1 MQEQLDQRRRAAERA
16 TLIGS
21 VIDLVLGVLKIVVG
35 GLSSS
40 AALIADGVHSLSDLA
55 TDFMVIVVLRLSH
68 RGPDKDHP
76 WGHGRYETVGTV
88 ALGTILIIV
97 GLGMV
102 YEIGMNVFHEG
113 PQPIPGWPAILA
125 ALISVIAKEW
135 IFRYSL
141 KIGKALNSDL
151 LIANAWHSRTDA
163 LSSIVVLVALIGAT
177 LGLWWL
183 DALAAVIVAGM
194 VGKIGWELV
203 AKSVSELVDTAL
215 PPERVSEY
223 RNIVMSVDGVLS
235 VHGFKTRATSNQ
247 ALLEMHIQVKPY
259 VSAAEAHFIGDTAV
273 CALQQAFEDIDH
285 VIFHIDTFDDRPYHD
300 MTCPIMPKRI
310 DISAQVMPV
319 LETAL
324 GPDIGLETNDV
335 DLMLFYHPEYVDVEI
350 RLSGRLVAALAAQSV
365 NQRAFEKQIVGELTQ
380 HAWCRE
386 VWIWWASTV

>member
-1 MQEQLDQRRRAAERA
+1 MQEKLDQRRRAAEKV

-21 VIDLVLGVLKIVVG
+21 VIDLLLGVSKIAVG
-35 GLSSS
+35 SIANS

-88 ALGTILIIV
+88 ALGTLLIVV

-102 YEIGMNVFHEG
+102 YEIGMNVFTEG
-113 PQPIPGWPAILA
+113 PQPIPTWPA
-125 ALISVIAKEW
+125 LIVAGLSIISKEW

-141 KIGKALNSDL
+141 KIGEQLNSDL

-163 LSSIVVLVALIGAT
+163 LSSIVVLVAVAGAMF
-177 LGLWWL
+177 GLWWL
-183 DALAAVIVAGM
+183 DAVAAVIVALM
-194 VGKIGWELV
+194 VGKIGWDLV

-215 PPERVSEY
+215 PPERVAEY
-223 RNIVMSVDGVLS
+223 RDIVMTVDGVLS
-235 VHGFKTRATSNQ
+235 VHGFKTRTTSNQ

-273 CALQQAFEDIDH
+273 CALQGAFEDIDH

-300 MTCPIMPKRI
+300 MVCPIMPNRA
-310 DISAQVMPV
+310 DIHQQVWQA
-319 LETAL
+319 LRRELGDETTIED
-324 GPDIGLETNDV
+324 PDV
-335 DLMLFYHPEYVDVEI
+335 DLMLFYHPKYVDVEL
-350 RLSGRLVAALAAQSV
+350 RVSGNVVAALAAREI
-365 NQRAFEKQIVGELTQ
+365 NQREFEKRIVADLTQ
-380 HAWCRE
+380 QPWCRE
-386 VWIWWASTV
+386 VWIWWASSL

>member
-1 MQEQLDQRRRAAERA
+1 MQEKLDQRRRAAEKV

-21 VIDLVLGVLKIVVG
+21 VIDLLLGVSKIAVG
-35 GLSSS
+35 SIANS

-88 ALGTILIIV
+88 ALGTLLIVV

-102 YEIGMNVFHEG
+102 YEIGMNVFTEG
-113 PQPIPGWPAILA
+113 PQPIPTWPALLVAGLSI
-125 ALISVIAKEW
+125 ISKEW

-141 KIGKALNSDL
+141 KIGEQLNSDL

-163 LSSIVVLVALIGAT
+163 LSSVVVLVAVAGAMF
-177 LGLWWL
+177 GLWWL
-183 DALAAVIVAGM
+183 DAVAAVIVALM
-194 VGKIGWELV
+194 VGKIGWDLV

-215 PPERVSEY
+215 PPERVAEY
-223 RNIVMSVDGVLS
+223 RDIVMAVDGVLS
-235 VHGFKTRATSNQ
+235 VHGFKTRTTSNQ

-273 CALQQAFEDIDH
+273 CALQGAFEDIDH

-300 MTCPIMPKRI
+300 MVCPIMPRRA
-310 DISAQVMPV
+310 DIHQQVWQA
-319 LETAL
+319 LRRELGDETTIED
-324 GPDIGLETNDV
+324 PDV
-335 DLMLFYHPEYVDVEI
+335 DLMLFYHPEYVDVEL
-350 RLSGRLVAALAAQSV
+350 RVSGNVVATLAAREI
-365 NQRAFEKQIVGELTQ
+365 NQREFEKRIVADLTHQ
-380 HAWCRE
+380 PWCRE
-386 VWIWWASTV
+386 VWIWWASSL

>member
-1 MQEQLDQRRRAAERA
+1 MQEKLDQRRRTAEKV

-21 VIDLVLGVLKIVVG
+21 VIDLTLGVAKILIG
-35 GLSSS
+35 SIANS

-88 ALGTILIIV
+88 ALGTLLIIV

-102 YEIGMNVFHEG
+102 YEIGMNVISEG
-113 PQPIPGWPAILA
+113 PQPIPSWPALIVA
-125 ALISVIAKEW
+125 AISIAAKEW

-141 KIGKALNSDL
+141 KIGEELNSDL

-163 LSSIVVLVALIGAT
+163 MSSIVVFVAVAGAM
-177 LGLWWL
+177 LGIWWL
-183 DALAAVIVAGM
+183 DAVAAVIVAIM

-203 AKSVSELVDTAL
+203 SKSVSELVDTAL
-215 PPERVSEY
+215 PPERVSQY
-223 RNIVMSVDGVLS
+223 RDIVMSVDGVLS
-235 VHGFKTRATSNQ
+235 VHGFKTRATGNQ

-273 CALQQAFEDIDH
+273 CALQNAFEDIDH

-300 MTCPIMPKRI
+300 MVCPIMPKRI
-310 DISAQVMPV
+310 EITEQAWQVFSNELGDNSNIVKDDLDI
-319 LETAL
+319 
-324 GPDIGLETNDV
+324 
-335 DLMLFYHPEYVDVEI
+335 MLFYHPEYVDVEL
-350 RLSGRLVAALAAQSV
+350 RVSGNVVAALAATDT
-365 NQRAFEKQIVGELTQ
+365 NQREFEKRVVAELTQ
-380 HAWCRE
+380 QPWCRE

>member
-1 MQEQLDQRRRAAERA
+1 MQEKLDQRRRAAERV

-21 VIDLVLGVLKIVVG
+21 VIDLILGVIKIVIG
-35 GLSSS
+35 STSHS
-40 AALIADGVHSLSDLA
+40 AALVADGVHSLSDLA

-68 RGPDKDHP
+68 RGPDKNHP

-88 ALGTILIIV
+88 ALGTLLIVV

-102 YEIGMNVFHEG
+102 YEIGFTVLHEG
-113 PQPIPGWPAILA
+113 AQPIPAWPALIA
-125 ALISVIAKEW
+125 AAISIVAKEW

-141 KIGKALNSDL
+141 KIGQDLNSDL

-163 LSSIVVLVALIGAT
+163 MSSVVVLIAVAGAM

-183 DALAAVIVAGM
+183 DALAAIIVAIM

-215 PPERVSEY
+215 PPERVAQY
-223 RNIVMSVDGVLS
+223 RDIVMGVEGVLS

-273 CALQQAFEDIDH
+273 CALQGAFEDIDH

-300 MTCPIMPKRI
+300 VVCP
-310 DISAQVMPV
+310 VMPCRSDITKQV
-319 LETAL
+319 WNTLLNAL
-324 GPDIGLETNDV
+324 GESSSIEQQDV
-335 DLMLFYHPEYVDVEI
+335 DLMLFYHPEYVDVEL
-350 RLSGRLVAALAAQSV
+350 RVSGHVVAELAARSI
-365 NQRAFEKQIVGELTQ
+365 NQREFEKRIVADLTQ
-380 HAWCRE
+380 QPWCRE